1 MTEQHSSEPIG
12 KEQFLYPQHP
22 YHGKFTPEGLV
33 FNANLQEFG
42 QKIVYLCGLETNGK
56 ITSREAYTEIR
67 QLWKQ
72 LKASKMNLLA
82 DQPPQS

>member
-56 ITSREAYTEIR
+56 ITSREAYTGHLEKSKDLIKNR
-67 QLWKQ
+67 VAEDK
-72 LKASKMNLLA
+72 KALS
-82 DQPPQS
+82 